1 MAGNGNTKGNA
12 ILNQAEKVSDSYTNG
27 DKIFNEKNLQNTQKL
42 TDQENKAIEAQRIKD
57 YLATADNIIKQQ
69 ETSKLIDD
77 GYFNNLPKSILRMYK
92 DGDFGDTSTKEGKK
106 RAKNTMGLAIVGTL
120 ADALGNIGN
129 SVSAVG
135 GIAGTYQGGNNFVD
149 KIRKTNL
156 EEGLRN
162 KWEKQKQTT
171 QRAIDL
177 VKKRSMDEEEA
188 QSSVQRLTSNA
199 RMQSQFNR
207 MTQDEKAYAIEVA
220 RMAGEQIGT
229 LSNPEVLQLMQG
241 MLATGASAK
250 ETALILGMRYA
261 PEVAGTLYKNLTGE
275 EMPSDLSEVIE
286 TLGATVKTGI
296 PDKETNNGHK
306 IKLSDDS
313 EYDVGITANKKDFD
327 VLNKEAT
334 NLEQQWLD
342 GQIDD
347 ETYLEKYGAIYNEW
361 GKHKLANI
369 NYKFA
374 EPTAY
379 LEKMKQNKAT
389 YIKALET
396 RTAGKQELKDAQKEL
411 EQANIAYENAKG
423 KEKNSAKANVNNA
436 KTKVKQAELK
446 IKTAQAD
453 IDRLSGVK

>member
-1 MAGNGNTKGNA
+1 MAGNGNTIGNA
-12 ILNQAEKVSDSYTNG
+12 ILDQAEKVSDSYTNG
-27 DKIFNEKNLQNTQKL
+27 DKIFNEKNLQNTQIL
-42 TDQENKAIEAQRIKD
+42 ADQENKAIEAQRIKD
-57 YLATADNIIKQQ
+57 YLATADNIVKQQ

-120 ADALGNIGN
+120 VDALGNIGN

-135 GIAGTYQGGNNFVD
+135 GITGTYQGGNNFVD

-188 QSSVQRLTSNA
+188 QSAVQRLTSNA

-207 MTQDEKAYAIEVA
+207 MSQDEKAYAIEVA
-220 RMAGEQIGT
+220 RMTGEQIGT

-296 PDKETNNGHK
+296 PDNETNNGHK
-306 IKLSDDS
+306 IKLSDGS
-313 EYDVGITANKKDFD
+313 EYDVGITANKKDFNA
-327 VLNKEAT
+327 LNKEAT
-334 NLEQQWLD
+334 NLEQQWYD

-361 GKHKLANI
+361 GKHKIANI

>member
-1 MAGNGNTKGNA
+1 MAGNEKTMGNA
-12 ILNQAEKVSDSYTNG
+12 ILDQAEKVSASYTNG

-42 TDQENKAIEAQRIKD
+42 AEQENKAIEDQRLKD

-120 ADALGNIGN
+120 ADALGHIGN

-135 GIAGTYQGGNNFVD
+135 GITGTYQGGDNFVD

-156 EEGLRN
+156 EEGLKN
-162 KWEKQKQTT
+162 KWEKQRQTT
-171 QRAIDL
+171 QGAIAL
-177 VKKRSMDEEEA
+177 VNKRGIDEETA
-188 QSSVQRLTSNA
+188 QSEVQKLTSNA

-207 MTQDEKAYAIEVA
+207 MTQDEKAYAIEVS

-229 LSNPEVLQLMQG
+229 LSDPEALQLIQG

-250 ETALILGMRYA
+250 ETALILGIRYA
-261 PEVAGTLYKNLTGE
+261 PEMAGTLYKNLTGE
-275 EMPSDLSEVIE
+275 EMPSDLSEVIK
-286 TLGATVKTGI
+286 TLGENVKTGI

-306 IKLSDDS
+306 IELSDGS
-313 EYDVGITANKKDFD
+313 NHDVGIVFNREDFD
-327 VLNKEAT
+327 VLSKEAN
-334 NLEQQWLD
+334 NLEQQWYD

-369 NYKFA
+369 YYKFA

-411 EQANIAYENAKG
+411 EQANIAYDNAKG

-446 IKTAQAD
+446 IKTAQTD
-453 IDRLSGVK
+453 IDRLLGVK